1 MLFEMFRHFI
11 TTFSPAFARLSL
23 HCRTLYRLIPKVSQ
37 HSKKQTLE
45 RPADRKAKRPL
56 RLEIVQAPWIV
67 LQLQDRRLD
76 LVEPYIRRQRA
87 GQQSY
92 LRTVRSNLI
101 ADIPRIQIIRWRDN
115 LCMQPVDIVG
125 VIHPERRLDDW
136 QLNDKLDPR

>member
-11 TTFSPAFARLSL
+11 TTVSPAFARLSL
-23 HCRTLYRLIPKVSQ
+23 VFGRCIPKVSQ
-37 HSKKQTLE
+37 HKKQTLE
-45 RPADRKAKRPL
+45 RPADRKAERPL
-56 RLEIVQAPWIV
+56 WLEIVQAPRIV

-136 QLNDKLDPR
+136 QLNDKL